1 MTSPVPAWR
10 RATEMEA
17 RWPAGAAVLLAIVLQ
32 VLSPERSLS
41 WARWVLPAAELVL
54 LVVVAAV
61 NPYRRSTPER
71 DLRWVSLALA
81 WVVGAVNG
89 VFAVLLVIDIVDG
102 RPTTA
107 LTLLGSGAAIW
118 LTNVLSFALLY
129 WEFDRGGP
137 AARAA
142 GSRRYPDFL
151 FVQMQSQPDFADPR
165 WEPRFADYLYL
176 SFTNA
181 TAFSPTD
188 VMPMTRWAKMT
199 MMAQSAVSL
208 VVVALVIARAVN
220 VLGS

>member
-1 MTSPVPAWR
+1 MTETTPAWQR
-10 RATEMEA
+10 RTEIEA
-17 RWPAGAAVLLAIVLQ
+17 RWPAGLAVVAAIVLQ
-32 VLSPERSLS
+32 VLSPERTLP
-41 WARWVLPAAELVL
+41 WARWVLPAIEVLL

-61 NPYRRSTPER
+61 NPYRRDIRGR

-81 WVVGAVNG
+81 WAVGAVN
-89 VFAVLLVIDIVDG
+89 AMLAILLVIDIITG

-107 LTLLGSGAAIW
+107 LTLLGSGGAIW

-129 WEFDRGGP
+129 WEFDTGGP
-137 AARAA
+137 AVRAA
-142 GSRRYPDFL
+142 GERRYPDFL
-151 FVQMQSQPDFADPR
+151 FVQMQTEGVADPH

-176 SFTNA
+176 SFTNS

-199 MMAQSAVSL
+199 MLVQSAVSL